1 MNWFFCIVELAP
13 VPFILLKTLVGLLQ
27 CIGKAFLGNN
37 LEAFWMGKKDYQN
50 RGILWYAHQRTKLL
64 SIMLN
69 HKYIPWDG
77 FILVQVSL
85 LRWWPGFPMGNSHGQ
100 HAFFPFLSFILFCS
114 SKAGARNFCPS
125 EPLLCCGKWS
135 YSWKMA
141 FICLIYYYTYNQ
153 SLRCCC
159 WTVLSVN
166 LS

>member
-100 HAFFPFLSFILFCS
+100 HVFSPFFLLFCF
-114 SKAGARNFCPS
+114 A
-125 EPLLCCGKWS
+125 LLRLGQGTFVHLNPCYAVANGLIAGKW
-135 YSWKMA
+135 
-141 FICLIYYYTYNQ
+141 L
-153 SLRCCC
+153 
-159 WTVLSVN
+159 LSV
-166 LS
+166 LFTITHTTKVFAAVVEQFWV